1 MPQRLLHFTPLPT
14 DPADHHTLPDR
25 FTFPYYYAPH
35 KTCELAMLDLQSR
48 LQKAGVDG
56 DSLGQLYAVL
66 LTQDLNTGE
75 LGYLSAH
82 GGLALDESLVA
93 PLSSIE
99 FVPSAFE
106 KTRFEL
112 VCGGLINQVT
122 EQAKQIESFEQLHNL
137 AELNIRLELAKEQSA
152 TEIANFQKQMANNKT
167 ERDALRASYE
177 ASMQEIPG
185 SFGHTAQGSDLLKQL
200 GAASSQ
206 EKRDLKALRV
216 KWKQAIAEL
225 QSNIDTINTTLH
237 DKRKQY
243 AELAVR
249 LEEQRLSHYH
259 FLNASNQ
266 TKSLLKL
273 LNGKEALEGTGDC
286 CLPKLLNFAFRHN
299 LKPLALAEFWWGR
312 PPRQEIRQHGNL
324 YPVCQS
330 RSFEILEHQ
339 LEGMALEDNPLIV
352 NPAVGKQFDIVY
364 EDKEIVVVNKP
375 AEFLSVPGKFIEDSV
390 YSRIKA
396 KYPDATGPLI
406 IHRLDMSTSGLL
418 ILALTAESN
427 RHIQKQFIERTVEK
441 RYTAL
446 LDGDVQGESGDISL
460 PLRGDITDRPRQ
472 LVCHQYGKK
481 AQTHWQVVRRSE
493 GKTKVHLYP
502 KTGRTHQLRVHC
514 AHPDGLGTPITG
526 DDLYGY
532 KRDRLHLH
540 AGYLKLVHP
549 TTGQWI
555 EFEVPSAF

>member
-225 QSNIDTINTTLH
+225 QSNINTINTTLH

-339 LEGMALEDNPLIV
+339 LEGMALDDNPLIV

-364 EDKEIVVVNKP
+364 EDKEVVVVNKP

>member
-225 QSNIDTINTTLH
+225 QSNINTINTTLH

-339 LEGMALEDNPLIV
+339 LEGMALDDNPLIV

-364 EDKEIVVVNKP
+364 EDKEVVVVNKP

-549 TTGQWI
+549 TTGQWV